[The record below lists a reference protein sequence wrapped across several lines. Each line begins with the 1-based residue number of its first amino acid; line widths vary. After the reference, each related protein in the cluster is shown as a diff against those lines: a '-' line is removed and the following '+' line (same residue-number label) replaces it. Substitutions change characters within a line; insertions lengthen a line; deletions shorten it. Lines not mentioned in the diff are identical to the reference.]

1 MPRYSDEVGFIH
13 PTQLASLNEEGIDAP
28 GPKNSRFWSRDR
40 KLGISTEVL
49 LPLYREAKRAL
60 FDAFRDYKMRC
71 SSCGGGGDE
80 GIGSDVMKHS
90 KALLLVS
97 SDFGTAW
104 NSRSV
109 AGLTVLCHFVLFA

>member
-1 MPRYSDEVGFIH
+1 MPRCSDEVGFIH
-13 PTQLASLNEEGIDAP
+13 PTQLASLNEEGGDGP
-28 GPKNSRFWSRDR
+28 GPKNLRFWSRDH

-49 LPLYREAKRAL
+49 LPLYKEAKHAF
-60 FDAFRDYKMRC
+60 FDAVRDYKVQSNSC
-71 SSCGGGGDE
+71 SDGVDE

-109 AGLTVLCHFVLFA
+109 AGLIVLCHFVLFA